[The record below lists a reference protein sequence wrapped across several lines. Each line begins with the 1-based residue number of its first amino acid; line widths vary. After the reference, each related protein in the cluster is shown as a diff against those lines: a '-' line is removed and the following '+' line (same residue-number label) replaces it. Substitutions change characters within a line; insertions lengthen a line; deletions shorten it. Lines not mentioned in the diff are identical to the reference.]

1 MGLKRTSYA
10 LDTIRGPPVG
20 EAVHQARPPQDFA
33 PESQPELDYSIDAE
47 DYVNNEERFNVTERL
62 AVLFP
67 RIDVQPVDWFLTEH
81 EFTESNLQQAEREVM
96 YRTQRELDT
105 LDKNKDGFVSFAEYD
120 PPGWVQNA
128 DNNSFGYGMSWWKE
142 EHFNASDADG
152 DGLLN
157 LTSSMTLCTQL
168 IPRTQC
174 YLSGCARRKLGK
186 VIQTKMGRLTLNN
199 FVSRIL

>member
-128 DNNSFGYGMSWWKE
+128 
-142 EHFNASDADG
+142 A
-152 DGLLN
+152 
-157 LTSSMTLCTQL
+157 LCTQL